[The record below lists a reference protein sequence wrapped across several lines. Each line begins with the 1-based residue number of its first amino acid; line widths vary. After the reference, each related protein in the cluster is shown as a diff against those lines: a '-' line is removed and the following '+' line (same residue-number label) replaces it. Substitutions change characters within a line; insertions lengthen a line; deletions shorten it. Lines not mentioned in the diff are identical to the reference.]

1 MIRDGFNDVKKAT
14 AKETRKKAEMGER
27 AFYAQKMPKL
37 KDLNK
42 AVSIST
48 VATFVM
54 ISIAYA
60 ISALCFVA
68 SLLDSEVKYSVVEF
82 VVWSCVF
89 GALLVFLLV
98 WFLILKPSNEKK
110 IERYRLELERLSAQS
125 IGKISAAATV
135 YGREYVEKLADER
148 SRERENAKREA
159 ERLVRSV
166 DEKEVVQDENS
177 QENQQ
182 NVVDGEQNKIKND

>member
-1 MIRDGFNDVKKAT
+1 MIRDGFNDVKKTT

-37 KDLNK
+37 KDFNK
-42 AVSIST
+42 AVSVST

-68 SLLDSEVKYSVVEF
+68 SLIDSEIKYSVVEF

-110 IERYRLELERLSAQS
+110 IERYRLELERISAQS

-148 SRERENAKREA
+148 ARERENAKREA
-159 ERLVRSV
+159 ERLVS
-166 DEKEVVQDENS
+166 DDDKDVVQDDNS